1 MGMVWI
7 AQETINLCCQMGIT
21 LVRTGRLQKTREKP
35 FQPDQ
40 TMHQTGCNFFHFCM
54 SVHKLTHLH
63 MEMDTRIIVNMA
75 NAYYNLDRDS
85 RHLEIESKK
94 TGKKKNMGVE
104 SQAEKG
110 IDLTKKEASLL
121 LRDEKI
127 AASTWSIKERRVIYL
142 LLSLSLVY
150 VCMCLCL
157 LILPCSFFFF
167 WFDIV

>member
-1 MGMVWI
+1 
-7 AQETINLCCQMGIT
+7 
-21 LVRTGRLQKTREKP
+21 
-35 FQPDQ
+35 
-40 TMHQTGCNFFHFCM
+40 
-54 SVHKLTHLH
+54 

-85 RHLEIESKK
+85 RRLEIESKK

-110 IDLTKKEASLL
+110 IDLTKKEALL
-121 LRDEKI
+121 PLRDEKI